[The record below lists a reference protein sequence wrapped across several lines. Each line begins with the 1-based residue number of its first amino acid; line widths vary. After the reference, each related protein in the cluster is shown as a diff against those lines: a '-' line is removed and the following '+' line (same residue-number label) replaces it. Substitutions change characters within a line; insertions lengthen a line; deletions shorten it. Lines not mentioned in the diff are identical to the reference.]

1 METINQLLGYL
12 SWRDTKVAVIIFNRN
27 RNFSGVLQTIQ
38 EAVPN
43 HPHMKR
49 ILPKRG
55 ETSFRYVFGNPA
67 DHNRE
72 LILTVMAF
80 DIPNEAS

>member
-1 METINQLLGYL
+1 
-12 SWRDTKVAVIIFNRN
+12 
-27 RNFSGVLQTIQ
+27 
-38 EAVPN
+38 VPN